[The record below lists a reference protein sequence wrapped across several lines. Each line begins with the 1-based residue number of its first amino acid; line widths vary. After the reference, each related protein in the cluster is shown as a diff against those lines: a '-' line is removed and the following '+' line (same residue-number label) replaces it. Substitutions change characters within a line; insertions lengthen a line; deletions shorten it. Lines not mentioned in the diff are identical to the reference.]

1 MVSENLRIY
10 EQARAVPA
18 EAQKSFNNG
27 RFSGTDI
34 NPMWRIKKLTE
45 LFGPVGFGWYTEVIS
60 QRSERLDDD
69 TLMATMEIHLYI
81 WNGDAWSKPI
91 YGTGANTLV
100 SKSKN
105 GRMVSDEGYK
115 MAYTDALSV
124 ACKALGIGANVYWDK
139 DPTKYTTP
147 PKEPPKAPALPPQP
161 EPQRPKA
168 PEPRKMATIDQIQY
182 IIDNADDMTYQ
193 SAMEAFGANLEA
205 MTYNQA
211 LRLMDRINQNGGNA

>member
-1 MVSENLRIY
+1 MSDNLHIY
-10 EQARAVPA
+10 EQARAVPQ
-18 EAQKSFNNG
+18 EAQKAFNNG

-60 QRSERLDDD
+60 QRSERLDED
-69 TLMATMEIHLYI
+69 TLMATVDINLYV
-81 WNGDAWSKPI
+81 WNGEAWSKPI

-100 SKSKN
+100 SKTKS

-139 DPTKYTTP
+139 DPTKYTAPQQKP
-147 PKEPPKAPALPPQP
+147 PKPQDQPAPP
-161 EPQRPKA
+161 R
-168 PEPRKMATIDQIQY
+168 MATKEQIDY
-182 IIDNADDMTYQ
+182 IVGNADDVTYQ
-193 SAMEAFGANLEA
+193 NAMEAFGAELER
-205 MTYNQA
+205 MSYKQA
-211 LRLMDRINQNGGNA
+211 VALMGRINNGR

>member
-1 MVSENLRIY
+1 MSENLRIY
-10 EQARAVPA
+10 EQARAVPQ
-18 EAQKSFNNG
+18 EAQKAFNNG

-45 LFGPVGFGWYTEVIS
+45 LFGPAGFGWYTEVIS

-69 TLMATMEIHLYI
+69 TLMATVDIHLYVR
-81 WNGDAWSKPI
+81 NGEAWSKPI

-100 SKSKN
+100 SKTKS

-147 PKEPPKAPALPPQP
+147 QQKPQQPAAQPPHKQ
-161 EPQRPKA
+161 
-168 PEPRKMATIDQIQY
+168 MATADQIQY
-182 IIDNADDMTYQ
+182 IIDNADDATYQ
-193 SAMEAFGANLEA
+193 SAMEAFGANLEK
-205 MTYNQA
+205 MTFKQA
-211 LRLMDRINQNGGNA
+211 IALMGRINNGR